1 MSFTTSEENYIKRIY
16 HLQQETGLVNTN
28 SLAAEM
34 QTRAASVT
42 DMLKKLKG
50 KKLLQYEKY
59 KGFKLNDAGKKAAL
73 DVVRKHRLWEYF
85 LVEHLK
91 FDWDKVHP
99 IAEELEH
106 ISSEELVQR
115 LDNFLGNPLFDPH
128 GDPIPDKNGKITVL
142 KQQNLSEIPFKKN
155 VTVSSVSNQT
165 AQMLDMLKH
174 YHISLGTQLMV
185 LKRFEFDGSLEI
197 KVAKQNACIISEQVA
212 KNVFVYDVNEK

>member
-1 MSFTTSEENYIKRIY
+1 MNFTISEENYIKRIY

-34 QTRAASVT
+34 NTRAASVT
-42 DMLKKLKG
+42 DMLKKLKS

-91 FDWDKVHP
+91 FDWDKIHP

-128 GDPIPDKNGKITVL
+128 GDPIPDKNGKITVI
-142 KQQNLSEIPFKKN
+142 KQQSLTEIPFKKN
-155 VTVSSVSNQT
+155 VTVSSVRNQT
-165 AQMLDMLKH
+165 EQMLDMLRH
-174 YHISLGTQLMV
+174 YNIALGTQLTV

-197 KVAKQNACIISEQVA
+197 KVLKQSACIISEQVA
-212 KNVFVYDVNEK
+212 KNVYVHDVHEK

>member
-1 MSFTTSEENYIKRIY
+1 MSFTTSEENYIKSIY
-16 HLQQETGLVNTN
+16 HLQQQTGLVNTN

-59 KGFKLNDAGKKAAL
+59 KGFKLNEAGKKAAL

-99 IAEELEH
+99 IAEQLEH

-128 GDPIPDKNGKITVL
+128 GDPIPDKNGKIPVI
-142 KQQNLSEIPFKKN
+142 KQQSLAEIPFKKN

-174 YHISLGTQLMV
+174 YNIVLGTQLMV

-197 KVAKQNACIISEQVA
+197 KVLKQSACIISEQVA
-212 KNVFVYDVNEK
+212 KNVFVHDVQEK

>member
-1 MSFTTSEENYIKRIY
+1 MSFTTSEENYIKSIF

-34 QTRAASVT
+34 QTRPASVT

-59 KGFKLNDAGKKAAL
+59 KGFKLNEAGKKAAL
-73 DVVRKHRLWEYF
+73 DVVRKHRLWEFF
-85 LVEHLK
+85 LVEKLK

-115 LDNFLGNPLFDPH
+115 LDNFLGNPSFDPH
-128 GDPIPDKNGKITVL
+128 GDPIPDKHGRIPVI
-142 KQQNLSEIPFKKN
+142 KQQSLSDIPFKKSA
-155 VTVSSVSNQT
+155 TVSSVSNQT

-174 YHISLGTQLMV
+174 YNIAIGTQLMV
-185 LKRFEFDGSLEI
+185 LKKFDFDGSLEI
-197 KVAKQNACIISEQVA
+197 KVSKQSACIISEQVA
-212 KNVFVYDVNEK
+212 KNVFVHDVQ